1 MRVYLR
7 LWCVHVCVVC
17 LLELVIRV
25 LADVIR
31 VLDDSVPGE
40 PRRSVGGMHVKF
52 ESHPTATAP
61 GPGRTCP
68 AQCFTLALRLPCR
81 RVQRGRAGHVPCKLP
96 GGLCLLDTLL

>member
-1 MRVYLR
+1 MLLLCMFWLNIWLLWRSRCLVRVYLR

-40 PRRSVGGMHVKF
+40 PRRSVGGMHV
-52 ESHPTATAP
+52 
-61 GPGRTCP
+61 
-68 AQCFTLALRLPCR
+68 
-81 RVQRGRAGHVPCKLP
+81 
-96 GGLCLLDTLL
+96 